1 MGKSKMRMN
10 KKGRWCV
17 ERENGQLR
25 NPGRYY
31 YTVDGTGQWPTLT
44 ALCADIGINYFSL
57 RTANVG
63 YPKKHKGMVI
73 EKKENNGTTE
83 D

>member
-10 KKGRWCV
+10 RSGLWCV
-17 ERENGQLR
+17 ERPNGQLR

-44 ALCADIGINYFSL
+44 ALCADMGINYFSL
-57 RTANVG
+57 RSANSG
-63 YPKKHKGMVI
+63 YPKYFRMMVI
-73 EKKENNGTTE
+73 EKKENNGTKE
-83 D
+83 G